1 MCTTKWYKQL
11 QLEFNVFSVK
21 NFTKV
26 IFMMDYLYTNIT
38 DNGSYKCIFFHFGTN
53 KTINPQLLTRIGGK
67 DISDPHK
74 HTLCLQC
81 DIPNEAIHQNATTI
95 DFMLISDN
103 DLINGVV
110 ITICRFYNSS
120 FNFLNSRIYLENTTR
135 QLELINKSRNRNS
148 TLIASCT
155 QTSHHDLYFPLW
167 INYHYKMGIDH
178 FYIYDHAPSN
188 LTRLHHSL
196 KSYIDLNII
205 TIIPWYI
212 NQWNGFKYRSSPSEW
227 IAHQIWSQNDCIHR
241 YGYLYSWILISDV
254 DELVVP
260 TGNLTNFK
268 QMLDIVPSNYCAL
281 QVLSYNFKSLHNNIT
296 VSEEDRPKRF
306 IHRDQK
312 SKNRNSHSKNFVRP
326 ELIYYFSVHEVT
338 KSVNESPVFYADVQ
352 THGRIQHY
360 RGDFIPTEQLANF
373 TIDTHILSFIN
384 QINNSLSSIS

>member
-95 DFMLISDN
+95 DFMLK
-103 DLINGVV
+103 
-110 ITICRFYNSS
+110 
-120 FNFLNSRIYLENTTR
+120 NTTR

-212 NQWNGFKYRSSPSEW
+212 DQWNGFKYRSSPSEW

-296 VSEEDRPKRF
+296 ISEEDRPKKF

-352 THGRIQHY
+352 THARMQHY
-360 RGDFIPTEQLANF
+360 RADLIPTEQLANF

-384 QINNSLSSIS
+384 QINNSLSSIL